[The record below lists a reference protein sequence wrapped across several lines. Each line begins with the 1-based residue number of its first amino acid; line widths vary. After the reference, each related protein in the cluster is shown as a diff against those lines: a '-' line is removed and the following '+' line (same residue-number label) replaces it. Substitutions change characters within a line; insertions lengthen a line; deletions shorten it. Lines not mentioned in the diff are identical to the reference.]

1 MEFVIGIILVLTFFG
16 LAYYCVKGHNL
27 MIGFLIISI
36 VWTALSL
43 LGTLVASPTF
53 IAENPILQFG
63 GDSGTTLVSILNK
76 IYQSAPEGWGTTLVN
91 VCWGAWFGR
100 VLMETGIAS
109 TLIRKT
115 VELGGDKPMVTIA
128 LLNIVT
134 AIIFTAMTGAGPVI
148 AIGVIVLPILMSL
161 GIPKAIAMFSFME
174 SVAAGIYLNPVNF
187 AQYRAFFIDVD
198 EMPNFTLGWY
208 AGKWGYAA
216 LIISVVVTTILAGFF
231 LKKSK
236 TSHAWAAQTRGASE
250 QKDAPL
256 YTLILPIVP
265 VVLKI
270 WLDFSVIGGFVIAGF
285 AALFLCGKM
294 KGSFKEN
301 CQLVNKLY
309 YDGVVDTAPLVGFL
323 LTLPMFNTCAS
334 YASPY
339 FKEVLGGIMP
349 TNEYVVCA
357 LFAALSILGFFRG
370 PLTLYGC
377 GAATLGVLSAVGHFS
392 VPFLFCV
399 FTIPATTVNVGSC
412 ITQSWIAWGLAYTKV
427 ESRDYLKLSIPFAY
441 ICSILLYILTAFTVT
456 GLGPE
461 WFLS

>member
-1 MEFVIGIILVLTFFG
+1 MEYIIGIILLLSFFG
-16 LAYYCVKGHNL
+16 LAYYCIKGHNL
-27 MIGFLIISI
+27 MIGFLVITI
-36 VWTALSL
+36 VWTVLPLA
-43 LGTLVASPTF
+43 GTLFASADF
-53 IAENPILQFG
+53 MAANEILQFEG
-63 GDSGTTLVSILNK
+63 SKGLVAILNK

-134 AIIFTAMTGAGPVI
+134 ALIFTAMTGAGPVI

-161 GIPKAIAMFSFME
+161 GVPKAIAMFSFMG

-187 AQYRAFFIDVD
+187 AQYRAFFIEPSELPD
-198 EMPNFTLGWY
+198 FTLGWY
-208 AGKWGYAA
+208 AAHWGYAA
-216 LIISVVVTTILAGFF
+216 LIIMLVVTTVLGGIY
-231 LKKSK
+231 LKRSK
-236 TSHAWAAQTRGASE
+236 TSHAWAAQSRGGSVE
-250 QKDAPL
+250 KNAPM

-294 KGSFKEN
+294 KGTFKEN

-323 LTLPMFNTCAS
+323 LTLPMFNSVAS

-339 FKEVLGGIMP
+339 FKVILGGVMP
-349 TNEYVVCA
+349 KSELVVCVV
-357 LFAALSILGFFRG
+357 FAVLLCMGLFRG
-370 PLTLYGC
+370 PMTLVGC
-377 GAATLGVLSAVGHFS
+377 GAATLGVLSNVASFS
-392 VPFLFCV
+392 VPFLYAV
-399 FTIPATTVNVGSC
+399 FVIPTITVNIGSC
-412 ITQSWIAWGLAYTKV
+412 ITQSWVAWGLAYTKV
-427 ESRDYLKLSIPFAY
+427 ESKDFLKLSIPNAY
-441 ICSILLYILTAFTVT
+441 VT
-456 GLGPE
+456 GILQYAATLIMLGGLGAA
-461 WFLS
+461 WFI

>member
-1 MEFVIGIILVLTFFG
+1 MEFVVGILLLLTFFG
-16 LAYYCVKGHNL
+16 LAYYCIKGHNL
-27 MIGFLIISI
+27 MIGFLIITI
-36 VWTALSL
+36 LWTALSF
-43 LGTLVASPTF
+43 LGAAFASPEFLSTTAF
-53 IAENPILQFG
+53 YSNGEPVKAIA
-63 GDSGTTLVSILNK
+63 ILNK

-115 VELGGDKPMVTIA
+115 VELGGDNPMVTIA

-148 AIGVIVLPILMSL
+148 AIGVIVLPIMMSL
-161 GIPKAIAMFSFME
+161 GVPKAIAMFSFME

-187 AQYRAFFIDVD
+187 TQYRAFFIEID

-216 LIISVVVTTILAGFF
+216 LVISVVVTTILAGFF

>member
-1 MEFVIGIILVLTFFG
+1 MEFVVGILLLLTFFG
-16 LAYYCVKGHNL
+16 LAFYCIKGHNL
-27 MIGFLIISI
+27 MIGFLIITI
-36 VWTALSL
+36 LWTALSF
-43 LGTLVASPTF
+43 LGAAFESPEFLSTTAF
-53 IAENPILQFG
+53 YSNGEPVKAIA
-63 GDSGTTLVSILNK
+63 ILNK

-148 AIGVIVLPILMSL
+148 AIGVIVLPIMMSL
-161 GIPKAIAMFSFME
+161 GVPKAIAMFSFME

-198 EMPNFTLGWY
+198 EMPDFTLGWY

-216 LIISVVVTTILAGFF
+216 LVISVVVTTILAGFF

-323 LTLPMFNTCAS
+323 LTLPMFNSVAT
-334 YASPY
+334 YASPF
-339 FKEVLGGIMP
+339 FKAVLGPVMP
-349 TNEYVVCA
+349 KSELVVCI
-357 LFAALSILGFFRG
+357 LFAVLLALGLFRG
-370 PLTLYGC
+370 PMTLVGC
-377 GAATLGVLSAVGHFS
+377 GAATLGVLRGVASFS
-392 VPFLFCV
+392 VPFLYCV
-399 FTIPATTVNVGSC
+399 FAIPTITVNIGSC
-412 ITQSWIAWGLAYTKV
+412 ITQSWVAWGLAYTKV
-427 ESRDYLKLSIPFAY
+427 ESKDYLKLSIPMTY
-441 ICSILLYILTAFTVT
+441 ICGILLYVLTFVT
-456 GLGPE
+456 MSGLGAE
-461 WFLS
+461 WFV

>member
-1 MEFVIGIILVLTFFG
+1 MEFVIGVLLLLTFFA

-27 MIGFLIISI
+27 MIGFLVITIAWTVLSIGGTAFASDAFLAENSILAADGAKGIISM
-36 VWTALSL
+36 
-43 LGTLVASPTF
+43 
-53 IAENPILQFG
+53 
-63 GDSGTTLVSILNK
+63 LNK

-115 VELGGDKPMVTIA
+115 VELGGDKPIVTIA

-148 AIGVIVLPILMSL
+148 AIGVIVLPIMMSL
-161 GIPKAIAMFSFME
+161 GVPKAIAMFSFME

-187 AQYRAFFIDVD
+187 AQYRAFFIAVD
-198 EMPNFTLGWY
+198 EMPDYTLGWY
-208 AGKWGYAA
+208 AAKWGYAA
-216 LIISVVVTTILAGFF
+216 VIISVVVATVLSAIF
-231 LKKSK
+231 LKTSK

-250 QKDAPL
+250 QKDAPI

-270 WLDFSVIGGFVIAGF
+270 ALDFSVIGGFVIAGF
-285 AALFLCGKM
+285 LALFLCGKM
-294 KGSFKEN
+294 KGSFAEN

-323 LTLPMFNTCAS
+323 LTLPMFNQVAS

-339 FKEVLGGIMP
+339 FKVVLGPVMP
-349 TNEYVVCA
+349 KSELVVCV
-357 LFAALSILGFFRG
+357 LFAVLLGLGLFRG
-370 PLTLYGC
+370 PMTLVGC
-377 GAATLGVLSAVGHFS
+377 GAATLGVLS
-392 VPFLFCV
+392 
-399 FTIPATTVNVGSC
+399 NVEIG
-412 ITQSWIAWGLAYTKV
+412 
-427 ESRDYLKLSIPFAY
+427 
-441 ICSILLYILTAFTVT
+441 
-456 GLGPE
+456 
-461 WFLS
+461 

>member
-1 MEFVIGIILVLTFFG
+1 MEYVVGIILLLSFFG
-16 LAYYCVKGHNL
+16 LAYYCIKGHNL
-27 MIGFLIISI
+27 MIGFLCITLL
-36 VWTALSL
+36 WTILPLA
-43 LGTLVASPTF
+43 GTLFASADF
-53 IAENPILQFG
+53 MASNEILQF
-63 GDSGTTLVSILNK
+63 SSRKELVAILNK

-100 VLMETGIAS
+100 VLMDTGIAS

-134 AIIFTAMTGAGPVI
+134 ALIFTAMTGAGPVI

-161 GIPKAIAMFSFME
+161 GVPKAIAMFSFMG

-187 AQYRAFFIDVD
+187 AQYRAFFIGVD
-198 EMPNFTLGWY
+198 DMPDFTLGWY
-208 AGKWGYAA
+208 AAHWGYAA
-216 LIISVVVTTILAGFF
+216 LLIMLVVTTVLSAVY

-236 TSHAWAAQTRGASE
+236 TSHAWAAQTRGA
-250 QKDAPL
+250 APERNAPI

-285 AALFLCGKM
+285 AALFLCGRM
-294 KGSFKEN
+294 KGTFTEN

-323 LTLPMFNTCAS
+323 LTLPMFNSVAS

-339 FKEVLGGIMP
+339 FKVILGGVMP
-349 TNEYVVCA
+349 KSELVVCVV
-357 LFAALSILGFFRG
+357 FAVLLCMGLFRG
-370 PLTLYGC
+370 PMTLVGC
-377 GAATLGVLSAVGHFS
+377 GAATLGVLSNVASFS
-392 VPFLFCV
+392 VPFLYAV
-399 FTIPATTVNVGSC
+399 FAIPTITVNIGSC
-412 ITQSWIAWGLAYTKV
+412 ITQSWVAWGLAYTKV
-427 ESRDYLKLSIPFAY
+427 ESKDFLKLSIPNAY
-441 ICSILLYILTAFTVT
+441 VTGVLQYLAAFILLG
-456 GLGPE
+456 GLGAA
-461 WFLS
+461 WFI

>member
-1 MEFVIGIILVLTFFG
+1 MEFVVGILLLLTFFG
-16 LAYYCVKGHNL
+16 LAYYCIKGHNL
-27 MIGFLIISI
+27 MIGFLIITI
-36 VWTALSL
+36 LWTALSFL
-43 LGTLVASPTF
+43 RAAFASPEFLSTTAF
-53 IAENPILQFG
+53 YSNGEPVKAIA
-63 GDSGTTLVSILNK
+63 ILNK

-148 AIGVIVLPILMSL
+148 AIGVIVLPIMMSL
-161 GIPKAIAMFSFME
+161 GVPKAIAMFSFME

-323 LTLPMFNTCAS
+323 LTLPMFNSVAT
-334 YASPY
+334 YASPF
-339 FKEVLGGIMP
+339 FKAVLGPVMP
-349 TNEYVVCA
+349 KSELVVCI
-357 LFAALSILGFFRG
+357 LFAVLLALGLFRG
-370 PLTLYGC
+370 PMTLVGC
-377 GAATLGVLSAVGHFS
+377 GAATLGVLRGVASFS
-392 VPFLFCV
+392 VPFLYCV
-399 FTIPATTVNVGSC
+399 FAIPTITVNIGSC
-412 ITQSWIAWGLAYTKV
+412 ITQSWVAWGLAYTKV
-427 ESRDYLKLSIPFAY
+427 ESKDYLKLSIPMTY
-441 ICSILLYILTAFTVT
+441 IGGILLYVLTFVT
-456 GLGPE
+456 MSGLGAE
-461 WFLS
+461 WFV

>member
-1 MEFVIGIILVLTFFG
+1 MEFVIGIILVLTFFA

-36 VWTALSL
+36 TWTALSL
-43 LGTLVASPTF
+43 LGTVVASPEF

-148 AIGVIVLPILMSL
+148 AIGVIVLPIMMSL
-161 GIPKAIAMFSFME
+161 GVPKAIAMFSFME

-198 EMPNFTLGWY
+198 EMPDFTLGWY
-208 AGKWGYAA
+208 AAKWGYAA

-323 LTLPMFNTCAS
+323 LTLPMFNSVAT
-334 YASPY
+334 YASPF
-339 FKEVLGGIMP
+339 FKAILGPVMP
-349 TNEYVVCA
+349 KSELVVCI
-357 LFAALSILGFFRG
+357 LFAVLLALGLFRG
-370 PLTLYGC
+370 PMTLVGC
-377 GAATLGVLSAVGHFS
+377 GAATLGVLRGVASFS
-392 VPFLFCV
+392 IPFLYCV
-399 FTIPATTVNVGSC
+399 FAIPTITVNIGSC
-412 ITQSWIAWGLAYTKV
+412 ITQSWVAWGLAYTKV
-427 ESRDYLKLSIPFAY
+427 ESKDYLKLSIPMTY
-441 ICSILLYILTAFTVT
+441 ICGILLYVLTFVT
-456 GLGPE
+456 MSGLGTE
-461 WFLS
+461 WFV

>member
-1 MEFVIGIILVLTFFG
+1 MEFVVGILLLLTFFG
-16 LAYYCVKGHNL
+16 LAFYCIKGHNL
-27 MIGFLIISI
+27 MIGFLIITI
-36 VWTALSL
+36 LWTALSF
-43 LGTLVASPTF
+43 LGAAFASPEFLSTTAF
-53 IAENPILQFG
+53 YSNGEPVKAIA
-63 GDSGTTLVSILNK
+63 ILNK

-148 AIGVIVLPILMSL
+148 AIGVIVLPIMMSL
-161 GIPKAIAMFSFME
+161 GVPKAIAMFSFME

-216 LIISVVVTTILAGFF
+216 LVISVVVTTILAGIF

-323 LTLPMFNTCAS
+323 LTLPMFNSVAS
-334 YASPY
+334 YASPF
-339 FKEVLGGIMP
+339 FKAVLGPVML
-349 TNEYVVCA
+349 A
-357 LFAALSILGFFRG
+357 LGLFRG
-370 PLTLYGC
+370 PMTLVGC
-377 GAATLGVLSAVGHFS
+377 GAATLGVLRGVASFS
-392 VPFLFCV
+392 VPFLYCV
-399 FTIPATTVNVGSC
+399 FAIPTITVNIGSC
-412 ITQSWIAWGLAYTKV
+412 ITQSWVAWGLAYTKV
-427 ESRDYLKLSIPFAY
+427 ESKDYLKLSIPMTY
-441 ICSILLYILTAFTVT
+441 IGGILLYILTFVT
-456 GLGPE
+456 MSGLGAE
-461 WFLS
+461 WFV

>member
-1 MEFVIGIILVLTFFG
+1 MEFVVGILLLLTFFG
-16 LAYYCVKGHNL
+16 LAFYCIKGHNL
-27 MIGFLIISI
+27 MIGFLIITI
-36 VWTALSL
+36 LWTVLSF
-43 LGTLVASPTF
+43 LGAAFASPEFLSTTAF
-53 IAENPILQFG
+53 YSNGEPVKAIA
-63 GDSGTTLVSILNK
+63 ILNK

-115 VELGGDKPMVTIA
+115 VELGGDRPIITIV
-128 LLNIVT
+128 LLNVVT
-134 AIIFTAMTGAGPVI
+134 AFIFTAMMGAGPVI
-148 AIGVIVLPILMSL
+148 AIGVIVLPIMMSL
-161 GIPKAIAMFSFME
+161 GVPKAIAMFSFME

-187 AQYRAFFIDVD
+187 AQYRAFFIEVD

-216 LIISVVVTTILAGFF
+216 LIISVVVTTILASFF

-323 LTLPMFNTCAS
+323 LTLPMFNSVAS
-334 YASPY
+334 YASPF
-339 FKEVLGGIMP
+339 FKAVLGPVMP
-349 TNEYVVCA
+349 KSELVVCI
-357 LFAALSILGFFRG
+357 LFAVLLALGLFRG
-370 PLTLYGC
+370 PMTLVGC
-377 GAATLGVLSAVGHFS
+377 GAATLGVLRGVASFS
-392 VPFLFCV
+392 VPFLYCV
-399 FTIPATTVNVGSC
+399 FAIPTITVNIGSC
-412 ITQSWIAWGLAYTKV
+412 ITQSWVAWGLAYTKV
-427 ESRDYLKLSIPFAY
+427 ESKDYLKLSIPMTY
-441 ICSILLYILTAFTVT
+441 IGGILLYILTFVT
-456 GLGPE
+456 MSGLGAE
-461 WFLS
+461 WFV

>member
-1 MEFVIGIILVLTFFG
+1 MEFVVGILLLLTFFG
-16 LAYYCVKGHNL
+16 LAFYCIKGHNL
-27 MIGFLIISI
+27 MIGFLIITI
-36 VWTALSL
+36 LWTALSF
-43 LGTLVASPTF
+43 LGAAFASPEFLSTTAF
-53 IAENPILQFG
+53 YSNGEPVKAIA
-63 GDSGTTLVSILNK
+63 ILNK

-148 AIGVIVLPILMSL
+148 AIGVIVLPIMMSL
-161 GIPKAIAMFSFME
+161 GVPKAIAMFSFME

-187 AQYRAFFIDVD
+187 TQYRAFFIEID

-216 LIISVVVTTILAGFF
+216 LVISVVVTTILAGFF

-294 KGSFKEN
+294 NKSFKEN

>member
-148 AIGVIVLPILMSL
+148 AIGVIVLPIMMSL
-161 GIPKAIAMFSFME
+161 GVPKAIAMFSFME

-294 KGSFKEN
+294 NKSFKEN

>member
-1 MEFVIGIILVLTFFG
+1 MEFVVGILLLLTFFG
-16 LAYYCVKGHNL
+16 LAFYCIKGHNL
-27 MIGFLIISI
+27 MIGFLIITI
-36 VWTALSL
+36 LWTALSF
-43 LGTLVASPTF
+43 LGAAFASPEFLSTTAF
-53 IAENPILQFG
+53 YSNGEPVKAIA
-63 GDSGTTLVSILNK
+63 ILNK

-148 AIGVIVLPILMSL
+148 AIGVIVLPIMMSL
-161 GIPKAIAMFSFME
+161 GVPKAIAMFSFME

-198 EMPNFTLGWY
+198 EMPDFTLGWY

-377 GAATLGVLSAVGHFS
+377 GAATLGVLSSVGHFS

>member
-1 MEFVIGIILVLTFFG
+1 MEFVVGILLLLTFFG
-16 LAYYCVKGHNL
+16 LAYYCIKGHNL

-148 AIGVIVLPILMSL
+148 AIGVIVLPIMMSL
-161 GIPKAIAMFSFME
+161 GVPKAIAMFSFME

-294 KGSFKEN
+294 NKSFKEN

-323 LTLPMFNTCAS
+323 LTLPMFNSVAS
-334 YASPY
+334 YASPF
-339 FKEVLGGIMP
+339 FKAVLGPVMP
-349 TNEYVVCA
+349 KSELVVCI
-357 LFAALSILGFFRG
+357 LFAVLLALGLFRG
-370 PLTLYGC
+370 PMTLVGC
-377 GAATLGVLSAVGHFS
+377 GAATLGVLRGVASFS
-392 VPFLFCV
+392 VPFLYCV
-399 FTIPATTVNVGSC
+399 FAIPTITVNIGSC
-412 ITQSWIAWGLAYTKV
+412 ITQSWVAWGLAYTKV
-427 ESRDYLKLSIPFAY
+427 ESKDYLKLSIPMTY
-441 ICSILLYILTAFTVT
+441 IGGILLYILTFVT
-456 GLGPE
+456 MSGLGAE
-461 WFLS
+461 WFV

>member
-1 MEFVIGIILVLTFFG
+1 MEFVVGILLLLTFFG
-16 LAYYCVKGHNL
+16 LAYYCIKGHNL
-27 MIGFLIISI
+27 MIGFLIITI
-36 VWTALSL
+36 LWTALSF
-43 LGTLVASPTF
+43 LGAAFASPEFLSTTAF
-53 IAENPILQFG
+53 YSNGEPVKAIA
-63 GDSGTTLVSILNK
+63 ILNK

-115 VELGGDKPMVTIA
+115 VELGGDRPIITIV
-128 LLNIVT
+128 LLNVVT
-134 AIIFTAMTGAGPVI
+134 AFIFTAMMGAGPVI
-148 AIGVIVLPILMSL
+148 AIGVIVLPIMMSL
-161 GIPKAIAMFSFME
+161 GVPKAIAMFSFME

-323 LTLPMFNTCAS
+323 LTLPMFNSAAS
-334 YASPY
+334 YASPF
-339 FKEVLGGIMP
+339 FKAVLGPVMP
-349 TNEYVVCA
+349 KSELVVCI
-357 LFAALSILGFFRG
+357 LFAVLLALGLFRG
-370 PLTLYGC
+370 PMTLVGC
-377 GAATLGVLSAVGHFS
+377 GAATLGVLRGVASFS
-392 VPFLFCV
+392 VPFLYCV
-399 FTIPATTVNVGSC
+399 FAIPTITVNIGSC
-412 ITQSWIAWGLAYTKV
+412 ITQSWVAWGLAYTKV
-427 ESRDYLKLSIPFAY
+427 ESKDYLKLSIPMTY
-441 ICSILLYILTAFTVT
+441 IGGILLYILTFVT
-456 GLGPE
+456 MSGLGAE
-461 WFLS
+461 WFV